1 MLVIG
6 VAYTIYA
13 TPQPEVKIRLFNQRV
28 YSDSSNID
36 IQVELTNTDILPIT
50 FKLADSRVHNIQLD
64 VRSLTNDKISEC
76 DNCIKEFI
84 SSQPVYYSQIRLK
97 PGEQF
102 SFIIKLDDFVEI
114 KESGKYFIKV
124 WFFKEFRSNSVTPIG
139 SNSIDVE
146 IIPPEPTTETF
157 VTSLPKKSL
166 TLKAQPLYPDEVVKW
181 TIESRIKCNQEK
193 EHQAKQKYWDEY
205 FLYLDLEELYLK
217 SGDNRR
223 EYITLSEDARIKKV
237 EEYKSWLKDGIK
249 DKDLLLVPSSYQ
261 ILKTSFT
268 DNNAV
273 VVVYQ
278 EFNNGS
284 FIDRKQYSYFL
295 RRDDSIWNIYDYAII
310 NMMESPNP

>member
-1 MLVIG
+1 MSS
-6 VAYTIYA
+6 ATIFA
-13 TPQPEVKIRLFNQRV
+13 APQPEVKIRLYNQTV
-28 YSDSSNID
+28 YSDSSNIN

-50 FKLADSRVHNIQLD
+50 FKLADKRVHNIQLD

-97 PGEQF
+97 PSEQF

-139 SNSIDVE
+139 SNSIEVE
-146 IIPPEPTTETF
+146 IIPPEPTIETF
-157 VTSLPKKSL
+157 VTSLPQKSL
-166 TLKAQPLYPDEVVKW
+166 ALKPQALYPDEVVKW
-181 TIESRIKCNQEK
+181 TIESRIKCNDTKDFGSKEK
-193 EHQAKQKYWDEY
+193 RWNEY

-223 EYITLSEDARIKKV
+223 EYILLSEDARIKKV
-237 EEYKSWLKDGIK
+237 EEYKSWLKEGIK
-249 DKDLLLVPSSYQ
+249 DKDFLLVPTSYQ

-278 EFNNGS
+278 EFDNGS

-295 RRDDSIWNIYDYAII
+295 RKNDTVWYIYDYAII
-310 NMMESPNP
+310 NMMESLSQ